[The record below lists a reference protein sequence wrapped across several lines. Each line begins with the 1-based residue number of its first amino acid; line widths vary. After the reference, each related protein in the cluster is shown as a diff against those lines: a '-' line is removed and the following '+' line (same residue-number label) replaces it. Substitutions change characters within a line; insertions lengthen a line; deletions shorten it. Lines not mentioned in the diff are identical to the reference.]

1 MAQVINKVVLGTLP
15 FGGVVNPKYSKNLID
30 LAWDNGVRKFDIAPL
45 YGNGLA
51 SEILTD
57 SLGKR
62 KKSSEFWV
70 SIGLQKHPD
79 NRGVFAVT
87 TIKQNRIN
95 LLKSVHEMLGKLQV
109 DSISVLNLHAPDD
122 GSDMCEVLQT
132 LFEMKHSGLIN
143 KLSVSNFNSDQLK
156 SINKAEIE
164 TGVKFN
170 IFQIH
175 GNMIE
180 QKLINEFSSEKKSH
194 EIFCYRPLARGLLTR
209 EYSSN
214 NHKPENSRATRG
226 WRLDRYMNSQFL
238 SQVEKFQ
245 KLALNF
251 NVSQSHLAL
260 YWIYK
265 IANLDGVVLGVRTT
279 EQLLDIIRY
288 KNFDPSHELKT
299 RFTDYLNECDFKHIA
314 SSLPLD
320 YFER

>member
-1 MAQVINKVVLGTLP
+1 MVRPLNKIVLGTLP

-45 YGNGLA
+45 YGNGRA

-70 SIGLQKHPD
+70 SIGLQKHLD

-95 LLKSVHEMLGKLQV
+95 LLKSLHEMLGKLQV
-109 DSISVLNLHAPDD
+109 DNISVLNLHAPDD
-122 GSDMCEVLQT
+122 ASDMCEVLQT
-132 LFEMKHSGLIN
+132 LSEMKHSGLIN
-143 KLSVSNFNSDQLK
+143 KLSVSNFNSTQLK

-164 TGVKFN
+164 TGVNFN

-180 QKLINEFSSEKKSH
+180 QKLFNEFLSEKKSH

-226 WRLDRYMNSQFL
+226 WRLERYMNSQFL
-238 SQVEKFQ
+238 FQVEKFQ
-245 KLALNF
+245 KLASDF

-260 YWIYK
+260 YWIYS
-265 IANLDGVVLGVRTT
+265 IANLDGVVLGVRTA
-279 EQLLDIIRY
+279 EQLLDIINY

-299 RFTDYLNECDFKHIA
+299 CFTDYLNEREFKHIA

-320 YFER
+320 YFEK

>member
-1 MAQVINKVVLGTLP
+1 MAQVLNKVVLGTLP
-15 FGGVVNPKYSKNLID
+15 FGGVVNPQYSKNLID
-30 LAWDNGVRKFDIAPL
+30 LAWANGVRKFDIAPL

-79 NRGVFAVT
+79 KRGVFAVT

-95 LLKSVHEMLGKLQV
+95 LFRSVHEMLNKLQV
-109 DSISVLNLHAPDD
+109 DNISVLNLHAPDD
-122 GSDMCEVLQT
+122 RSDMCEVLQT
-132 LFEMKHSGLIN
+132 LFEMKHSGLIS
-143 KLSVSNFNSDQLK
+143 KLSVSNFNSAQLK
-156 SINKAEIE
+156 RITKAEIE
-164 TGVKFN
+164 TGVNFN

-180 QKLINEFSSEKKSH
+180 QKLVNEFLSEKKNH

-209 EYSSN
+209 EYSSD

-226 WRLDRYMNSQFL
+226 WRLERYMNNQFL

-245 KLALNF
+245 KLASEF
-251 NVSQSHLAL
+251 KVSQSHLAL
-260 YWIYK
+260 YWLYS
-265 IANLDGVVLGVRTT
+265 IAKLDGVVLGVRTT
-279 EQLLDIIRY
+279 AQLLDILSY
-288 KNFDPSHELKT
+288 KNFNPSNDLKT
-299 RFTDYLNECDFKHIA
+299 RFADYLNGSEFKHIA